1 MERLL
6 FFAARAT
13 TTTGGEG
20 GGDAEEVHQMETL
33 TGTAD
38 AEKKDTVLVSGTG
51 ILFGTCSVSG

>member
-6 FFAARAT
+6 FFAAKAT

-33 TGTAD
+33 AGTAD
-38 AEKKDTVLVSGTG
+38 AEKDTVLVSGTG